1 MKNRRGAHHLAKKNR
16 TCLIRKISILLF
28 VICVLFFGNGF
39 VSAQKASEKQ
49 SLCKYYKSI
58 EVASGDTLWTIADK
72 YFTSEY
78 DSKAEYI
85 EEVLEI
91 NQMDSTDLY
100 ADQKLIVPYYAYTD
114 SYTAS
119 LK

>member
-1 MKNRRGAHHLAKKNR
+1 MNNRRGTHGLARKNR
-16 TCLIRKISILLF
+16 KRLIRKISIFLFIISVLL
-28 VICVLFFGNGF
+28 FGNGF
-39 VSAQKASEKQ
+39 VSAQNASERQ
-49 SLCKYYKSI
+49 NLCKYYKSI

-72 YFTSEY
+72 YVTSEY
-78 DSKAEYI
+78 ESKAEYI

-114 SYTAS
+114 NYTAS